1 MGYQIGDRK
10 LPLDV
15 AWTDADGIQRPA
27 NWLRLSTERDRELL
41 GITWVAE
48 TNQVWDQKFYKGY
61 DDDGNLIPKRLED
74 ENAVGEDGEAVL
86 DADGNQVVDTG
97 LKTLWKAKQN
107 EIAATLL
114 APSDWRVVK
123 ELEVNSSFANARTA
137 YPSAWMTYRAA
148 VRTACNTRQTEIDN
162 CSDVAALKELLF
174 GSATIEQQKTDADGN
189 GVTETVTFQRQQ
201 VDSEG
206 LGVVDENGKAVME
219 DVTEE
224 RSVMETVAN
233 PNIATA
239 WPDLVE

>member
-48 TNQVWDQKFYKGY
+48 TNQVWDQKFYWGY
-61 DDDGNLIPKRLED
+61 DSDNKLIPKQLND
-74 ENAVGEDGEAVL
+74 EAILDEDGNDTGEV
-86 DADGNQVVDTG
+86 QTG

-107 EIAATLL
+107 EIAASLL

-137 YPSAWMTYRAA
+137 YPSKWMTYRAA

-174 GSATIEQQKTDADGN
+174 GSATIEQQQTDADGN
-189 GVTETVTFQRQQ
+189 GVTETVTLQRVVTNEDGEEVLGDDGNPVLEDYTQ
-201 VDSEG
+201 V
-206 LGVVDENGKAVME
+206 VP
-219 DVTEE
+219 
-224 RSVMETVAN
+224 VMETVAN

-239 WPDLVE
+239 WPDPVE

>member
-41 GITWVAE
+41 GITWVAD
-48 TNQVWDQKFYKGY
+48 TSASYDQRFYWGVDNPKQLNDEPAVDG
-61 DDDGNLIPKRLED
+61 DGNEL
-74 ENAVGEDGEAVL
+74 GYT
-86 DADGNQVVDTG
+86 QTG

-107 EIAATLL
+107 EIAASLL

-123 ELEVNSSFANARTA
+123 ELEVNSSFSAAKTA
-137 YPSAWMTYRAA
+137 FPTEWQTYRAA

-174 GSATIEQQKTDADGN
+174 GSAQIQQTDDN
-189 GVTETVTFQRQQ
+189 G
-201 VDSEG
+201 D
-206 LGVVDENGKAVME
+206 GVVDDDGNPVMI
-219 DVTEE
+219 
-224 RSVMETVAN
+224 AN
-233 PNIATA
+233 PNLATA
-239 WPDLVE
+239 WPDPVE